1 MNLIYERPDYAAIA
15 KRLGALNEQIL
26 AAASFEPLHAAWLAA
41 KAEIEAMEYREEI
54 VYVRHLC
61 GLDYENSTEE
71 VLLQSREDPAI
82 YALRDRCNRNAM
94 QSAFAPALSRL
105 YGAQVFASLDEA
117 IDRDSSDTLR
127 LQTEESVLKT
137 EYRRLM
143 KNRDRDEDRLF
154 EVFAALIETRSAL
167 ASCAGYGDYIELGYQ
182 KINRRDY
189 GRDELAR
196 FRGQIQK
203 TVTPFMAAIKKRG
216 AEQIGLPARAGKPVE
231 LIDEIRTMFHD
242 LSEETG
248 CFIDDVT
255 QNEMYDLEIRENKC
269 RPLWICC
276 MFPKIKLPFVVGT
289 FSGDGMDTGA
299 AVHEFGHGF
308 AFYTAARSQP
318 LYEYHRASPAVN
330 EIHSKAMEAFQYPYL
345 ELFVGD
351 RKRDYIRNHLLRELD
366 NMAYR
371 CAVDEFEHRLY
382 SLPGRTRTQICAL
395 WAEIS
400 QTYRPWVPIDPEAGS
415 KGLCWPRQT
424 HIVER
429 PFYYIEYDIAQIC
442 AWSLHR
448 SMRADR
454 KKAWENYR
462 KLCCAGGSKAFF
474 ELLAE
479 AELPNPFSEEVIAG
493 ICTAIAEELEAVL

>member
-255 QNEMYDLEIRENKC
+255 QNEMYDLEIRENKR

-318 LYEYHRASPAVN
+318 LYEYR
-330 EIHSKAMEAFQYPYL
+330 I
-345 ELFVGD
+345 GD
-351 RKRDYIRNHLLRELD
+351 TITPPLL
-366 NMAYR
+366 
-371 CAVDEFEHRLY
+371 
-382 SLPGRTRTQICAL
+382 STRSI
-395 WAEIS
+395 
-400 QTYRPWVPIDPEAGS
+400 
-415 KGLCWPRQT
+415 PRQ
-424 HIVER
+424 
-429 PFYYIEYDIAQIC
+429 
-442 AWSLHR
+442 W
-448 SMRADR
+448 
-454 KKAWENYR
+454 K
-462 KLCCAGGSKAFF
+462 
-474 ELLAE
+474 
-479 AELPNPFSEEVIAG
+479 PFSIHIWNCLWETESG
-493 ICTAIAEELEAVL
+493 IISEIICFVSWITWRTDARLTNLNTGSIRFRAEREPRFARYGRRFLRPTDRGFP